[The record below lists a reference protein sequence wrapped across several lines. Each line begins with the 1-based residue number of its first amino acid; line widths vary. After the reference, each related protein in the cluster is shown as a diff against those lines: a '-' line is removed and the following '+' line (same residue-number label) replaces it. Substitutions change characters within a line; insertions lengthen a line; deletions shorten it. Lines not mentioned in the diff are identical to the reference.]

1 MAEETGTQTAIETT
15 TPDTGTSTTTAET
28 QTVGND
34 APAADSPVNSQ
45 TPSGAEQV
53 AQTTT
58 ATGSFSKDDLDWAGY
73 ETLTD
78 EQKSDLVKNY
88 SNWFKDKDSANAYL
102 RATAEANKNY
112 KEAQAKKVAD
122 LEAGWEKSLKTDAEF
137 GKDYEGNKKKVLDYA
152 TGHLSE
158 SDMAEFKKFGFD
170 KSPVL
175 NRMIL
180 GFVKEIEDAK
190 IVGKGQPAPASDK
203 QPRDRWGNTMFDF
216 TKKQQ

>member
-1 MAEETGTQTAIETT
+1 MTEETG
-15 TPDTGTSTTTAET
+15 
-28 QTVGND
+28 V
-34 APAADSPVNSQ
+34 
-45 TPSGAEQV
+45 
-53 AQTTT
+53 QTTT
-58 ATGSFSKDDLDWAGY
+58 EPVTTNEPAAAAVETPETQPAATQEQEPVADPEPAATNPFSKDDLDWTGF
-73 ETLTD
+73 ESLSDDQKD
-78 EQKSDLVKNY
+78 ELVKNY
-88 SNWFKDKDSANAYL
+88 SGWFKDKDSANAYL
-102 RATAEANKNY
+102 KATAEANKTN
-112 KEAQAKKVAD
+112 KEVQAKKIAE

-152 TGHLSE
+152 AGHLSE

-170 KSPVL
+170 KSPAL

-190 IVGKGQPAPASDK
+190 IVGKGQPAPATDK

>member
-1 MAEETGTQTAIETT
+1 MTEETG
-15 TPDTGTSTTTAET
+15 
-28 QTVGND
+28 V
-34 APAADSPVNSQ
+34 
-45 TPSGAEQV
+45 
-53 AQTTT
+53 QTTT
-58 ATGSFSKDDLDWAGY
+58 EPVTTNEPATNAVETPETQPAATQEQEPVADTEPAATNPFSKDDLDWTGF
-73 ETLTD
+73 ESLTD
-78 EQKSDLVKNY
+78 DQKDTLVKNY
-88 SNWFKDKDSANAYL
+88 SGWFKDKDSANAYL
-102 RATAEANKNY
+102 KATAEANKTN
-112 KEAQAKKVAD
+112 KEAQAKKIAE

-152 TGHLSE
+152 SSHLSE

-170 KSPVL
+170 KSPAL

-190 IVGKGQPAPASDK
+190 IVGKGQPAPATDK

>member
-1 MAEETGTQTAIETT
+1 MTEETGVQTT
-15 TPDTGTSTTTAET
+15 TESVATETATAEAVETTTAET
-28 QTVGND
+28 AATETV
-34 APAADSPVNSQ
+34 
-45 TPSGAEQV
+45 TE
-53 AQTTT
+53 TTT
-58 ATGSFSKDDLDWAGY
+58 QEAATNPFSKDDLDWTGF
-73 ETLTD
+73 ESLTD
-78 EQKSDLVKNY
+78 EQKGELVKNY
-88 SNWFKDKDSANAYL
+88 SGWFKDKDSANAYL
-102 RATAEANKNY
+102 KATAEANKTN
-112 KEAQAKKVAD
+112 KEAQAKRIAE

-152 TGHLSE
+152 AGHLSE

-170 KSPVL
+170 KSPAL

-190 IVGKGQPAPASDK
+190 IVGKGQPAPSTDK